1 MKNYYCSELSSFRKK
16 FFHVFALVLIANG
29 VFGSKLPAPIHL
41 RCDLLRSTLA
51 VSKNGLPASVNLDK
65 ALTESG
71 TYQYATIVSSKPV
84 FTWEVDTVL
93 SQTTAYRILVSSSQK
108 LLSQGKGD
116 FWNSGKVSSKQ
127 SRGVYQ
133 GKALQPGK
141 IYYWK
146 VQVWNKN
153 GQKTSYSETASF
165 FYDSISQPEPFSYP
179 PLSAEIQ
186 YPTQI
191 QKTASDFWFLD
202 FGKAALAQLQLRLT
216 SEANDTV
223 QLEIGEAV
231 DKKFSI
237 DKNPGRNIRYLKVV
251 LPLKKGTHNYSIT
264 WPVNSKRDSRDP
276 IKMPDY
282 IGEVYPF
289 RYVTVHNYR
298 GTIEKE
304 AIQRKMVFHPFDEE
318 ASSFQS
324 SDTVLNQVWDLCK
337 YSIKATSF
345 MGYYV
350 DGDRER
356 LPYEA
361 DALINQLSHYAVDAE
376 YSIGRRT
383 AAYLL
388 FHPTWPTEWS
398 LQNILIA
405 WNDYAYTG
413 DDLLLK
419 TYYPELQK
427 KMLMPL
433 AGNNGLISTRTDK
446 QTDEFLNTIH
456 ITKNFDN
463 RRGLHDNVDWP
474 QTRTYIGNEKEY
486 GGETDGFVFNPYNS
500 VVNAYYYHCLVLMQ
514 KIALTLGKKED
525 ALLYKE
531 MAERVY
537 RSFQTVFRNGKTS
550 LIKDGDLTEH
560 TSLHAN
566 MFALAFGLVRSGD
579 REKVVQFIKTRKMAC
594 SVYGAQFLLDA
605 LYDSGEGSYALE
617 LLTSTSQRSWYN
629 MIRSGSTITMEAW
642 DKVYKPNLDL
652 NHAWGAVPAN
662 TIVRK
667 LAGIEPLTPGFE
679 SFQVKPQPGSLRFF
693 NLKTPTLKG
702 TIAVKFEKSTDSDI
716 LEVEV
721 PGGSVARIY
730 MPVSDTKP
738 NFSMDG
744 KKVSLTSQKG
754 FYVLENV
761 GSGKHI
767 LTLR

>member
-16 FFHVFALVLIANG
+16 FFHFFALVLIANG
-29 VFGSKLPAPIHL
+29 VFGSKLPVPTHL
-41 RCDLLRSTLA
+41 RCDLLRRTHA
-51 VSKNGLPASVNLDK
+51 VSKNGLPVSVNLDK
-65 ALTESG
+65 ALTEAG
-71 TYQYATIVSSKPV
+71 NYQYATIVSSKPV
-84 FTWEVDTVL
+84 FIWEVDTVL

-108 LLSQGKGD
+108 LLEQGKGD
-116 FWNSGKVSSKQ
+116 FWNSGKISSKQ
-127 SRGVYQ
+127 SRGVYD
-133 GKALQPGK
+133 GKALEPGK

-153 GQKTSYSETASF
+153 RQKTSYSETASF
-165 FYDSISQPEPFSYP
+165 FYNSISQAEPFSYP

-186 YPTQI
+186 YPTHI
-191 QKTASDFWFLD
+191 QKTGEKSWFLD

-216 SEANDTV
+216 SPENDTI
-223 QLEIGEAV
+223 QLEIGEAI
-231 DKKFSI
+231 DQSYSI
-237 DKNPGRNIRYLKVV
+237 NSNPGRNIRYLKVA
-251 LPLKKGTHNYSIT
+251 LALKKGRHNYDVT
-264 WPVNSKRDSRDP
+264 WPENSKRDSRNP

-289 RYVTVHNYR
+289 RYVAVHNYD

-304 AIQRKMVFHPFDEE
+304 TVQRKIIFHPFDEA
-318 ASSFQS
+318 ASAFQS

-405 WNDYAYTG
+405 WNDYQYTG
-413 DDLLLK
+413 DDLFLK
-419 TYYPELQK
+419 TYYSDLQK
-427 KMLMPL
+427 KLLMPL
-433 AGNNGLISTRTDK
+433 AGSKGLISTKTNK

-474 QTRTYIGNEKEY
+474 QTGTYIGNEKEY
-486 GGETDGFVFNPYNS
+486 GGETDGFIFNPYNS
-500 VVNAYYYHCLVLMQ
+500 VVNAYYYRSLVLMR
-514 KIALTLGKKED
+514 KIALALNKKED
-525 ALLYKE
+525 ALLYQE
-531 MAERVY
+531 VAEQVY
-537 RSFQTVFRNGKTS
+537 RSFQTVFRDAKTG
-550 LIKDGDLTEH
+550 LIKDGDITEH

-566 MFALAFGLVRSGD
+566 MFALAFGLIRSGD
-579 REKVVQFIKTRKMAC
+579 REKVVEFIKTRKMAC

-605 LYDSGEGSYALE
+605 LYDAGQGNYALE

-652 NHAWGAVPAN
+652 NHAWGAVPGN
-662 TIVRK
+662 IIVRK
-667 LAGIEPLTPGFE
+667 LAGIEPLTTGFE
-679 SFQVKPQPGSLRFF
+679 SFRVKPQPGNLRFF

-702 TIAVKFEKSTDSDI
+702 AITVKFERNSASDK

-721 PGGSVARIY
+721 PGGSVSRIY

-738 NFSMDG
+738 NLSVNG
-744 KKVSLTSQKG
+744 KIVSLTSQNG
-754 FYVLENV
+754 FYVLENA
-761 GSGKHI
+761 GPGKHV